1 MGKSKKK
8 EKYVPLTG
16 LTGIGEDYNIYI
28 MDPREKI
35 IGYLIG
41 FVAGF
46 LAAQI
51 MFGVVIA
58 SIVIGAAVGFY
69 AIPVYRRY
77 LQERRRKAILLQF
90 RDMLDSLSN
99 SFSAGKNTP
108 DAFTDAYSDLKLAY
122 GEQAAHREGDGHHR
136 QRTAQ

>member
-28 MDPREKI
+28 MAPREKI

-69 AIPVYRRY
+69 AIPVYRGTC
-77 LQERRRKAILLQF
+77 RKMAAEGVLLPIPGY
-90 RDMLDSLSN
+90 
-99 SFSAGKNTP
+99 AG
-108 DAFTDAYSDLKLAY
+108 LC
-122 GEQAAHREGDGHHR
+122 
-136 QRTAQ
+136 

>member
-28 MDPREKI
+28 MAPREKI

-58 SIVIGAAVGFY
+58 SIVIGACTGGTCRKGAG
-69 AIPVYRRY
+69 RR
-77 LQERRRKAILLQF
+77 
-90 RDMLDSLSN
+90 SCCN
-99 SFSAGKNTP
+99 SGICWT
-108 DAFTDAYSDLKLAY
+108 
-122 GEQAAHREGDGHHR
+122 R
-136 QRTAQ
+136 

>member
-28 MDPREKI
+28 MAPREKI

-58 SIVIGAAVGFY
+58 SIVIGAAVPAGKTPEGDPA
-69 AIPVYRRY
+69 AIPGYAG
-77 LQERRRKAILLQF
+77 LAEQLLLC
-90 RDMLDSLSN
+90 R
-99 SFSAGKNTP
+99 
-108 DAFTDAYSDLKLAY
+108 
-122 GEQAAHREGDGHHR
+122 
-136 QRTAQ
+136 

>member
-58 SIVIGAAVGFY
+58 SIVIGAAVASTPSPCTGGTCRKG
-69 AIPVYRRY
+69 AGRR
-77 LQERRRKAILLQF
+77 
-90 RDMLDSLSN
+90 SCCN
-99 SFSAGKNTP
+99 SGICWT
-108 DAFTDAYSDLKLAY
+108 
-122 GEQAAHREGDGHHR
+122 R
-136 QRTAQ
+136 

>member
-58 SIVIGAAVGFY
+58 SIVIGAAVGF
-69 AIPVYRRY
+69 ALMMV
-77 LQERRRKAILLQF
+77 
-90 RDMLDSLSN
+90 LDVAL
-99 SFSAGKNTP
+99 G
-108 DAFTDAYSDLKLAY
+108 
-122 GEQAAHREGDGHHR
+122 
-136 QRTAQ
+136 

>member
-35 IGYLIG
+35 IGYLFG

-77 LQERRRKAILLQF
+77 LQERRR
-90 RDMLDSLSN
+90 
-99 SFSAGKNTP
+99 
-108 DAFTDAYSDLKLAY
+108 
-122 GEQAAHREGDGHHR
+122 EGDPAAIPGYAGLAEQLLLCR
-136 QRTAQ
+136 